1 MGQTYL
7 DGQNLFVDYDAMIG
21 KRNVISTDAATRTLA
36 DSEAFSIVIATKGSA
51 TQTFT
56 LPTAASVGAG
66 CQFTFIAGSAAGE
79 ILVDPN
85 DADDIKGSAFAAIG
99 ADADTAT
106 LAPADNTGIKNTA
119 GTNVLGDNITLVSD
133 GVTTWYVLGMPTGV
147 WATQ

>member
-1 MGQTYL
+1 MPSSYL
-7 DGQNLFVDYDAMIG
+7 DGSGLFVDPDGMQG
-21 KRNVISTDAATRTLA
+21 KRSVISTDAATRTLT
-36 DSEAFSIVIATKGSA
+36 DKEAFSVVIATKASA

-66 CQFTFIAGSAAGE
+66 CQFTFICGSADGE

-85 DADDIKGSAFAAIG
+85 DADDIKGFTWAAVG

-119 GTNVLGDNITLVSD
+119 ATNVLGDNITLISD
-133 GVTTWYVLGMPTGV
+133 GGTNWYTLGMPTGI